1 MKEEILT
8 YLNTHSRNKV
18 VFHLA
23 PIGELQSHD
32 IGVLLSEAIKGII
45 DDSRLSL
52 KVSILIDEIL
62 NSCKRSHPEFG
73 DIIAIENV
81 GILLETDLKQDFGN
95 LIRKY
100 SDTNTLFIN
109 WNGVIEKDHLY
120 FVTKETGKKIDI
132 KNLSHITI

>member
-18 VFHLA
+18 VFHSA
-23 PIGELQSHD
+23 PINELKSQNV
-32 IGVLLSEAIKGII
+32 GVLLAESIKGII

-62 NSCKRSHPEFG
+62 TSCKESHPAFG
-73 DIIAIENV
+73 EIIAIENV
-81 GILLETDLKQDFGN
+81 GILFETDLKQDFAN

-100 SDTNTLFIN
+100 SDTYTLFIH
-109 WNGVIEKDHLY
+109 WQGIIEKDHAY
-120 FVTKETGKKIDI
+120 FLTKESGKKIDI
-132 KNLSHITI
+132 KNLSHIAI